1 MSFIAVDLKVI
12 EGLAGQ
18 VARAASVPEDR
29 ILAGLVRLWHR
40 CWATSTEYVTRAQLA
55 GVIGG
60 DRLEEVT
67 GALVELGFLE
77 SGDDS
82 WRVRG
87 AARYLRLKEARRA
100 GAEKTNAARSRAK
113 AERRSRASTSDA
125 QATLP
130 DALSPNTE
138 HRTPKKDKSTAPATP
153 TPRESDALCQD
164 FLEAVGAR
172 YAWQGAK
179 DGVAL
184 AALRKVASLEEIRA
198 RWRRGLSEPVDKWL
212 SVRSVA
218 ALRAKWNDLAL
229 PYPQAS
235 NVAPRASCTLCGAL
249 SIGGMGGTA
258 TVPLCVPCLEDARGS
273 VDDTEIFTPG
283 VLEVWVRRAKGA
295 A

>member
-113 AERRSRASTSDA
+113 VERRSRASTSDA

-138 HRTPKKDKSTAPATP
+138 HRTPKKDKSTAPAAP

-164 FLEAVGAR
+164 FLEAVGAA
-172 YAWQGAK
+172 YVWQGAK

-184 AALRKVASLEEIRA
+184 ADLRKAADLEEVRA
-198 RWRRGLSEPVDKWL
+198 RWRKG
-212 SVRSVA
+212 
-218 ALRAKWNDLAL
+218 LRATGWIQVRTVAQLRQKWNDLAGDVTA
-229 PYPQAS
+229 PAS
-235 NVAPRASCTLCGAL
+235 RCAPVAAEAVRWGDGDAGEVTL
-249 SIGGMGGTA
+249 
-258 TVPLCVPCLEDARGS
+258 
-273 VDDTEIFTPG
+273 
-283 VLEVWVRRAKGA
+283 
-295 A
+295 